1 MANNLTAYSKEGLKQ
16 DQSKTSPNPK
26 NGNGGSSP
34 KSRFTPI
41 PPAIQRKIVTRL
53 ITYLETK

>member
-1 MANNLTAYSKEGLKQ
+1 MANNLTAHCKEGLKQ
-16 DQSKTSPNPK
+16 DQSKTSPMPK
-26 NGNGGSSP
+26 NGNGSSS